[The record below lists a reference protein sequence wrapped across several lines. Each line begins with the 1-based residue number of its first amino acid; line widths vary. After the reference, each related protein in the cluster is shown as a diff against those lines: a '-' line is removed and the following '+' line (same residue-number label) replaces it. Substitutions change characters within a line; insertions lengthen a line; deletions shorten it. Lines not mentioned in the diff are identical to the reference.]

1 MADLIDTIVYAGRLK
16 NKVALMSS
24 SSGGVFIALSD
35 FFLENGN
42 AVAAA
47 IYNYDN
53 HTTEFQMIL
62 DKYSPDEVLVVN
74 YIFTTVFSDY
84 CNLLKNLYN

>member
-53 HTTEFQMIL
+53 HTTEFQEQKGQNIC
-62 DKYSPDEVLVVN
+62 KANPV
-74 YIFTTVFSDY
+74 IFIGK
-84 CNLLKNLYN
+84 LIIG